1 MKPFLLD
8 VNVLVALLW
17 PRHVHHE
24 VAKLWYDGN
33 FHAGIR
39 TCPITQAGFVRILS
53 SPRFSRDYYSVR
65 GATKL
70 LLQFADLPE
79 HQFWPDDL
87 GFSDIL
93 PSAGEILGHQ
103 QITDAYL
110 LALSK
115 SRGGALA
122 TLDRGA
128 LALPG
133 GRGFV
138 ELIS

>member
-1 MKPFLLD
+1 LD

-17 PRHVHHE
+17 PRHIHHE
-24 VAKLWYDGN
+24 IAKPWFDTN
-33 FHAGIR
+33 SEAGIR

-53 SPRFSRDYYSVR
+53 NPRFSRDYYSVQD
-65 GATKL
+65 ATKL
-70 LLQFADLPE
+70 LLQFTNLPE
-79 HQFWPDDL
+79 HEFWSDDL
-87 GFSDIL
+87 GFSDAL
-93 PSAGEILGHQ
+93 PTTGEILGHQ

-115 SRGGALA
+115 SRGGTLA
-122 TLDRGA
+122 TLDKGA

-133 GRGFV
+133 ARGFV